1 MATTSDGTMRSTI
14 LAAGAPRMLRR
25 SCGDGGSRADV
36 GEHHSMTYH
45 ERRQLAYLIQPILVL
60 AGVALAILALT
71 SALFMWSPNSGPC
84 SERPRAECSD

>member
-1 MATTSDGTMRSTI
+1 MATTSHATRRSAI

-25 SCGDGGSRADV
+25 SCGDGGSRAD

-60 AGVALAILALT
+60 AGVVLTILALT
-71 SALFMWSPNSGPC
+71 SAL
-84 SERPRAECSD
+84 